1 MLMGSERLPDAEV
14 SVLLI
19 GDGAMRTLNRR
30 YRGKDRTTD
39 VLSFPLREGTFSG
52 VQHQLLGDIVIS
64 VPAAARQAKAAG
76 ETLLDE
82 IDRLLVHGFLHLLGY
97 DHERGGA
104 EARRMEARERRLRET
119 LKR

>member
-1 MLMGSERLPDAEV
+1 MGSEQLPDAEV

-19 GDGAMRTLNRR
+19 GDGGMRTLNRR

-39 VLSFPLREGTFSG
+39 VLSFPLREGKFSR
-52 VQHQLLGDIVIS
+52 VQPHLLGDIVIS

-76 ETLLDE
+76 ETLLNE

-97 DHERGGA
+97 DHERGEV
-104 EARRMEARERRLRET
+104 EARRMEARERRLRGT